1 MIKSKETM
9 DKSIFTQ
16 KLMPS
21 VKTSYGFQGD
31 IIPLEEAVYALTET
45 NTESFNPHNRIL
57 CQQDLPKVLPFGKT
71 KIQKLI
77 NEGQLPL
84 VKVGKDYITT
94 FNILE
99 DWIKEHL
106 GSEIYY

>member
-1 MIKSKETM
+1 MIKRKE
-9 DKSIFTQ
+9 F
-16 KLMPS
+16 
-21 VKTSYGFQGD
+21 KTSYGFQD
-31 IIPLEEAVYALTET
+31 DLMPLEETEM
-45 NTESFNPHNRIL
+45 ESFNPHNRIL

-84 VKVGKDYITT
+84 LKVGKDYITT

-99 DWIKEHL
+99 DWIKENL